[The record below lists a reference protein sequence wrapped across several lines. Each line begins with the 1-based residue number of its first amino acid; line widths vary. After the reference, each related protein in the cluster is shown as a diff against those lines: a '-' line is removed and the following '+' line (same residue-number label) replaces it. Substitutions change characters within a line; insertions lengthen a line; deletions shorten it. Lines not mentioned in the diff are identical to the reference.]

1 VLAIYDQFGH
11 LKLGDEKRATHVI
24 DNVVFERQ
32 LSAYGEWRVHGL
44 VFPPDVPPRAQP
56 LRTRFAYDDD
66 RQRDAQRSARRILD
80 ESSHNADIGNG

>member
-32 LSAYGEWRVHGL
+32 LSAYGKWRVHAL
-44 VFPPDVPPRAQP
+44 VFPADVPPRAQP
-56 LRTRFAYDDD
+56 LRTRFARDEDGE
-66 RQRDAQRSARRILD
+66 RDAQLSARRVLD
-80 ESSHNADIGNG
+80 DSAHNADIGNL